1 MLKGLGARGLNVPE
15 DLSVVGY
22 DDTDVAA
29 LVHPGLTTV
38 AQPAYGIGRA
48 AMRLLAAGIDD
59 PGRPRE
65 RPVFTPRIVVRGSTA
80 ARRG

>member
-1 MLKGLGARGLNVPE
+1 MPE

-38 AQPAYGIGRA
+38 AQPAYEIGRA

-80 ARRG
+80 ARRD